1 MPAETLHVSICL
13 RHELEGGDSPSAAAS
28 TSHAGP
34 WPLCWRQ
41 WQSRTVPS
49 PCLQELPGPIRL
61 VPAPPCPALGCR
73 TYSRCPGEREQLK
86 PTHWAQF
93 FNGFKR
99 KKKKKDAAKQSQR
112 PLLQL
117 HRAMGVDGR
126 GPALDCTL
134 SWGWWPGKPGKRHL
148 VPSLPP
154 QSPLHPPRFLTTF
167 EQFL

>member
-73 TYSRCPGEREQLK
+73 TYSCCPGEREQLK

-99 KKKKKDAAKQSQR
+99 KKKKKRRSKTKPAAASPAPSCHGGR
-112 PLLQL
+112 WEGASPRLYPLLGL
-117 HRAMGVDGR
+117 VARETRETAP
-126 GPALDCTL
+126 GPLPATSITSAPSSL
-134 SWGWWPGKPGKRHL
+134 SYN
-148 VPSLPP
+148 
-154 QSPLHPPRFLTTF
+154 F
-167 EQFL
+167 